1 MKEILLGVIPSDDKK
16 QTNIK
21 GKSIFTAGVARWL
34 LKRGNRVIDIKP
46 DKQDKTK
53 RKTVF
58 IFEDTPKLKEDLSQ
72 LFLCQLSVCS
82 EAAVQIP
89 IHRNQSLLIQ
99 QSQ

>member
-1 MKEILLGVIPSDDKK
+1 MKEILLGVIPSNKK

-53 RKTVF
+53 RKTIFV
-58 IFEDTPKLKEDLSQ
+58 FEDTPKLKEDLS
-72 LFLCQLSVCS
+72 
-82 EAAVQIP
+82 
-89 IHRNQSLLIQ
+89 LLTYQ
-99 QSQ
+99 TSNES

>member
-1 MKEILLGVIPSDDKK
+1 MKEILLGVIPSNKK

-53 RKTVF
+53 RKTIFV
-58 IFEDTPKLKEDLSQ
+58 FEDTPKLKEDLS
-72 LFLCQLSVCS
+72 
-82 EAAVQIP
+82 
-89 IHRNQSLLIQ
+89 LLTYQ
-99 QSQ
+99 TPSKS

>member
-1 MKEILLGVIPSDDKK
+1 MKEILLGVIPSNKK

-53 RKTVF
+53 RKTIFV
-58 IFEDTPKLKEDLSQ
+58 FEDTPKLKEDLS
-72 LFLCQLSVCS
+72 
-82 EAAVQIP
+82 
-89 IHRNQSLLIQ
+89 LLTYRTPSKI
-99 QSQ
+99 

>member
-1 MKEILLGVIPSDDKK
+1 MKEILLGVIPSNKK

-53 RKTVF
+53 RKTIFV
-58 IFEDTPKLKEDLSQ
+58 FEDTPKLKEDLS
-72 LFLCQLSVCS
+72 
-82 EAAVQIP
+82 
-89 IHRNQSLLIQ
+89 LLTYQTPSKI
-99 QSQ
+99 